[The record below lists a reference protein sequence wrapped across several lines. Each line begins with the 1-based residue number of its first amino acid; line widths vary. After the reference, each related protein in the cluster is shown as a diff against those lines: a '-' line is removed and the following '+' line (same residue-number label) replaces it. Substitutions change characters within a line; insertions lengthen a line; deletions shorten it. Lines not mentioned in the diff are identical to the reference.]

1 MDAKAE
7 ELHLKTGPAFLLEI
21 RENIASHTET
31 KTYGPLSAAQW
42 LARLDAWRAGHQLG
56 RMTSN

>member
-7 ELHLKTGPAFLLEI
+7 QLHLKTGLAFFLEI

-31 KTYGPLSAAQW
+31 KTYGPVSADQW
-42 LARLDAWRAGHQLG
+42 LARLDTWRAAHPEAKP
-56 RMTSN
+56 TN